1 MILRRFLD
9 LPFHC
14 RLSTAPVNACV
25 TSLSTKMSSST
36 PREHTVEAI
45 HTFCGSRS
53 CWMHGI
59 LCSLDTQ
66 SAQYFSFLNNTNKLI
81 RLCDKH
87 RAKPAHCIH
96 RHCTVILKTVLPN
109 AATSPFSRCPL
120 VQVCSTVMDR
130 RNPDIS
136 RPVLL

>member
-1 MILRRFLD
+1 MIPRRFLD

-14 RLSTAPVNACV
+14 RLSTAPANACV

-36 PREHTVEAI
+36 PREHTAEAI

-66 SAQYFSFLNNTNKLI
+66 STQYFSFLNNTNKLK
-81 RLCDKH
+81 RQCDKH

-96 RHCTVILKTVLPN
+96 RHCTVIVKTVLSN
-109 AATSPFSRCPL
+109 AATSLFSRSPL
-120 VQVCSTVMDR
+120 PQVCSTIMDYR
-130 RNPDIS
+130 YPEIS
-136 RPVLL
+136 RTILL